1 MAEHRTECISPIVI
15 SDKIIRPLQSVNPGG
30 AEKVDWDP
38 NSKIAYVITGEYTDE
53 KGGQVVAIDY
63 SKGYDKGKAV
73 AEYYLEGDVSDV
85 RVSSK
90 GLIAASVFDRDT
102 REGKVQFFN
111 YNVKNGLVE
120 AGSVEVGYQP
130 DQLTF
135 SKDGKKL
142 VTADEGE
149 PLMFYGS
156 DEKNQNPKGSVSII
170 NVDSKNPGK
179 SKVMTLYFDKPDS
192 YYTNRGVRLY
202 NVEKVAGEKNVALRD
217 IEPEYVGIIDNKTA
231 LVALQENNALAEVNL
246 KKGKIKGVFG
256 LGYKDW
262 SDIPIDTTDK
272 DGGYNPTKKTNL
284 VSARMPDG
292 IDTFK
297 SKLNGKKELLFIS
310 PNEGDGRVRP
320 DEVNF
325 EADADGTF
333 SYGTN
338 STGDE
343 IDSFTDPLNKTSTIY
358 VYNQAGQGNL
368 GDFDAEEGDEFFITT
383 KYGVSD
389 DDEFWSDERRAGKLE
404 DDVDVSKFDSRIIA
418 EGRLKTLVDQNDPIT
433 GKLTGFGGRGFSIHN
448 RKGDVVYDSG
458 NLTEEIA
465 NKLGYYPDGRSDDKG
480 TEPETVEHFTLGKGK
495 NKRDFIAVALERC
508 YDNGDPEELGTIV
521 PIFEVVDLSAADNDD
536 RVKHVAT
543 LQSPNSLS
551 PEGLLFVQDTKNSG
565 HMFVTNEVSQTLDT
579 YSINI
584 ADL

>member
-1 MAEHRTECISPIVI
+1 MI
-15 SDKIIRPLQSVNPGG
+15 SDKIIRHLQSVNPGG

-38 NSKIAYVITGEYTDE
+38 SSKIAYVITGEYTDE
-53 KGGQVVAIDY
+53 KGGQVVAVDY
-63 SKGYDKGKAV
+63 SKGYGKGKAV

-102 REGKVQFFN
+102 REGKVQFFK
-111 YNVKNGLVE
+111 YNSKNGLVS

-135 SKDGKKL
+135 SKDGKTL

-156 DEKNQNPKGSVSII
+156 DEIDQNPKGSVSII
-170 NVDSKNPGK
+170 NVNSKKPGK
-179 SKVMTLYFDKPDS
+179 SKVKTLYFDKPDS
-192 YYTNRGVRLY
+192 YYTDRGVRLY
-202 NVEKVAGEKNVALRD
+202 NPEKLAGDKNVALRD

-231 LVALQENNALAEVNL
+231 LVALQENNALAEVDF

-262 SDIPIDTTDK
+262 SGIPIDTTDE
-272 DGGYNPTKKTNL
+272 DGGYNPSIKTNL

-297 SKLNGKKELLFIS
+297 TKLNGKKELLFIS

-325 EADADGTF
+325 EAEADGTF

-343 IDSFTDPLNKTSTIY
+343 IDSFTDPLNLTSTIY
-358 VYNQAGQGNL
+358 VYDKAGQGNL

-383 KYGVSD
+383 KYGVGD
-389 DDEFWSDERRAGKLE
+389 DDEFWSDELRAGKLE
-404 DDVDVSKFDSRIIA
+404 DYGKVKKFDSQIIA
-418 EGRLKTLVDQNDPIT
+418 EGRLKTLFDQNDPIT

-465 NKLGYYPDGRSDDKG
+465 NELGYYPDGRSDDKG
-480 TEPETVEHFTLGKGK
+480 TEPESVEHFRLGKGK

-508 YDNGDPEELGTIV
+508 YNNGDVEELGTIV
-521 PIFEVVDLSAADNDD
+521 PIFEVVDLSATDNDD

-543 LQSPNSLS
+543 LQSPKSLS

-565 HMFVTNEVSQTLDT
+565 HMFVTNEVSGTLDT

>member
-1 MAEHRTECISPIVI
+1 MI
-15 SDKIIRPLQSVNPGG
+15 SDKIISPLQSINPGG

-38 NSKIAYVITGEYTDE
+38 KAKIAYVITGEYTDD

-63 SKGYDKGKAV
+63 SKGYDKGRV
-73 AEYYLEGDVSDV
+73 TAEYYLAGDVTDV

-90 GLIAASVFDRDT
+90 GLIAASIFDKET
-102 REGKVQFFN
+102 REGTVQFFK
-111 YNVKNGLVE
+111 YNSKKGLVRK
-120 AGSVEVGYQP
+120 GSVEVGYQP

-135 SKDGKKL
+135 SKDGKTL

-156 DEKNQNPKGSVSII
+156 DEIDQNPKGSVSIVNI
-170 NVDSKNPGK
+170 NNKNLSK
-179 SKVMTLYFDKPDS
+179 SKVKTLYFDRPDS
-192 YYTNRGVRLY
+192 YYLDRGVRLY
-202 NVEKVAGEKNVALRD
+202 NPEGVAGSDNIALRD
-217 IEPEYVGIIDNKTA
+217 IEPEYVGIVDNKTA
-231 LVALQENNALAEVNL
+231 LVALQENNALAEVDF

-262 SDIPIDTTDK
+262 SGIPIDTSDK
-272 DGGYNPTKKTNL
+272 DNGYDPTVKTNL

-297 SKLNGKKELLFIS
+297 TKYKGKNKLFFIS

-325 EADADGTF
+325 EAEKDGFF

-338 STGDE
+338 FSGNE
-343 IDSFTDPLNKTSTIY
+343 VDSFTDPLDQRSTIY
-358 VYNQAGQGNL
+358 VYDQSGIGNL
-368 GDFDAEEGDEFFITT
+368 GNFEAEEGDEFFITT

-389 DDEFWSDERRAGKLE
+389 DDEFWSDERRAGKLV
-404 DDVDVSKFDSRIIA
+404 DDGDASQYDSQIIA

-433 GKLTGFGGRGFSIHN
+433 GKITGFGGRGFSIHN
-448 RKGDVVYDSG
+448 RKGKVIYDSG

-465 NKLGYYPDGRSDDKG
+465 NELGYYPDGRSDDKG
-480 TEPETVEHFTLGKGK
+480 TEPETVEFFRLGKGK

-508 YDNGDPEELGTIV
+508 YNNADQENEYGTIV
-521 PIFEVVDLSAADNDD
+521 PIFEVVDLSAAKNDD
-536 RVKHVAT
+536 RVKHVTT

-551 PEGLLFVQDTKNSG
+551 PEGLLFVNETKNKG
-565 HMFVTNEVSQTLDT
+565 HMFVTNEVSQTIDT
-579 YSINI
+579 YQIHIN
-584 ADL
+584 DL

>member
-1 MAEHRTECISPIVI
+1 MI
-15 SDKIIRPLQSVNPGG
+15 SDKIISPLQSIKPGG

-38 NSKIAYVITGEYTDE
+38 SAKIAYVITGEYTDE
-53 KGGQVVAIDY
+53 KGGQVVAVDY

-102 REGKVQFFN
+102 REGKVQFFK
-111 YNVKNGLVE
+111 YNSKKGLVS

-135 SKDGKKL
+135 SKDGKTL

-156 DEKNQNPKGSVSII
+156 DEIDQNPKGSVSII
-170 NVDSKNPGK
+170 NVNSKKPGK
-179 SKVMTLYFDKPDS
+179 SKVKTLYFDKPDS
-192 YYTNRGVRLY
+192 YYTDRGVRLY
-202 NVEKVAGEKNVALRD
+202 NPEKVAGEKNVALRD

-231 LVALQENNALAEVNL
+231 LVALQENNALAEVDF

-262 SDIPIDTTDK
+262 SGIPIDTTDD
-272 DGGYNPTKKTNL
+272 DGGYKPSVKTNL

-297 SKLNGKKELLFIS
+297 AKLNGKNELLFIS

-325 EADADGTF
+325 EAEADGTF
-333 SYGTN
+333 SYGTI
-338 STGDE
+338 STGAE
-343 IDSFTDPLNKTSTIY
+343 IDSFTDPLNLTSTIY

-383 KYGVSD
+383 KYGVGD
-389 DDEFWSDERRAGKLE
+389 DDEFWSDERRAGKLL
-404 DDVDVSKFDSRIIA
+404 DDGDASKFDSGIIA
-418 EGRLKTLVDQNDPIT
+418 EGRLKTLVDRNDPIT
-433 GKLTGFGGRGFSIHN
+433 GQLTGFGGRGFSIHN
-448 RKGDVVYDSG
+448 KKGEVVYDSG

-465 NKLGYYPDGRSDDKG
+465 NELGYYPDGRSDDKG
-480 TEPETVEHFTLGKGK
+480 TEPETVEHFKLGKGK

-508 YDNGDPEELGTIV
+508 YNNGDVEELGTIV

-543 LQSPNSLS
+543 LQSPQSLS
-551 PEGLLFVQDTKNSG
+551 PEGLLFVHDTKNSG

-584 ADL
+584 TDL

>member
-1 MAEHRTECISPIVI
+1 MI
-15 SDKIIRPLQSVNPGG
+15 SDKIIRPLQSVKPGG

-53 KGGQVVAIDY
+53 KGGQVVAVDY
-63 SKGYDKGKAV
+63 SEGYGKGKAV

-111 YNVKNGLVE
+111 YNAKKGLVE

-135 SKDGKKL
+135 SKDGKTL

-156 DEKNQNPKGSVSII
+156 DEIDQNPKGSVSII
-170 NVDSKNPGK
+170 NVNSKKPGK
-179 SKVMTLYFDKPDS
+179 SKVKTLYFDKPDS
-192 YYTNRGVRLY
+192 YYTDRGVRLY
-202 NVEKVAGEKNVALRD
+202 NVEKAAGEKNVALRD
-217 IEPEYVGIIDNKTA
+217 IEPEYVGIVDNKTA
-231 LVALQENNALAEVNL
+231 LVALQENNALAEVNF

-272 DGGYNPTKKTNL
+272 DGGYNPTKKSNL

-297 SKLNGKKELLFIS
+297 GKLKGKKELLFIS

-343 IDSFTDPLNKTSTIY
+343 IDSFIDPLNRTSTVY
-358 VYNQAGQGNL
+358 VYDQAGQGNL

-404 DDVDVSKFDSRIIA
+404 DDGDVSKFDSRIIA

-448 RKGDVVYDSG
+448 RKGEVVYDSG

-480 TEPETVEHFTLGKGK
+480 TEPETVEHFNLGKGK

-508 YDNGDPEELGTIV
+508 YNNGDVEELGTIV
-521 PIFEVVDLSAADNDD
+521 PIFEVVDLSAPDNDD

-543 LQSPNSLS
+543 LQSPKSLS